1 MNRTGSTKALTA
13 LAVLVAI
20 GLPAS
25 AFANAAALG
34 PDMPAWT
41 IHPSG
46 YASDKTSAIEDQEA
60 VPVPDPLD
68 PILANVARAEDLVD
82 SGHPAEALATIQA
95 AFLALDAVPDS
106 RRGVSDL
113 REKLTDLRERCEK
126 MSSSGSGLRNDDGA
140 DGAGSTQPQLKP
152 VKAERNDRVDKWMDF
167 FTGRGRDQFQ
177 VWLVRSGGYM
187 ELLTRNLRAEGVP
200 EELASLVFV
209 ESGFNMHARSMARA
223 VGPWQFIR
231 GTAKIFGLKMTP
243 YVDQR
248 RDPELS
254 TRAAAR
260 YLRRLYGMFDGSW
273 PLALAAYNSGEGTVQ
288 RAIRRQGTD
297 DYWSLKLPRETQE
310 YVPQFLA
317 AMEISSDPERYG
329 FELPPDSPFRF
340 DEVLIRGP
348 VDLKLVSGIT
358 SIPFD
363 DLKQLNPM
371 FVRHRSPAGKDGTAI
386 RVPKGKGDEVQELLQ
401 TSYRP
406 KPLSKSEVREA
417 SRSQRQELRH
427 HPRRHHRAR
436 HNTHLVRR
444 GETLSEIGKR
454 YGKTPATLAR
464 LNRIG
469 DSGNVKAGQKIRVQ

>member
-1 MNRTGSTKALTA
+1 MPPGRTRS
-13 LAVLVAI
+13 
-20 GLPAS
+20 
-25 AFANAAALG
+25 AAARN
-34 PDMPAWT
+34 
-41 IHPSG
+41 S
-46 YASDKTSAIEDQEA
+46 SS
-60 VPVPDPLD
+60 
-68 PILANVARAEDLVD
+68 
-82 SGHPAEALATIQA
+82 
-95 AFLALDAVPDS
+95 
-106 RRGVSDL
+106 
-113 REKLTDLRERCEK
+113 C
-126 MSSSGSGLRNDDGA
+126 SSGSGLENDEGA
-140 DGAGSTQPQLKP
+140 DGAGTSPQKLRP

-209 ESGFNMHARSMARA
+209 ESGFNMHAKSMARA

-297 DYWSLKLPRETQE
+297 DYWSLRLPRETQE

-329 FELPPDSPFRF
+329 FELPPNSPFRF
-340 DEVLIRGP
+340 DEVLLRGP

-363 DLKQLNPM
+363 DLRQLNPS
-371 FVRHRSPAGKDGTAI
+371 FVRHRSPAGAGGTAI

-401 TSYRP
+401 PSYKP
-406 KPLSKSEVREA
+406 KPLSKSELREA

-464 LNRIG
+464 INRIS
-469 DSGNVKAGQKIRVQ
+469 DSGQVRVGQKIRVQ